1 MSAEK
6 EAVHVPHAMPAS
18 AAHRVA
24 PGSAKPEAAVLPMP
38 RQPFQHETPPVLSRL
53 QVPPV
58 GGDMARPRVP
68 RPGSRVASL
77 AKSFEQLSV
86 TEPTTVV
93 RRAAPGVTNRR
104 SFRAASGVN
113 RPPVASVRR
122 THSVSVQQRP
132 LTAVQVAVRNLEA
145 RCTTAPVVATKAANA
160 SPARANHSFLW
171 MRDKQEPPYGGSVSS
186 TESEASPGKH
196 DLQWSLA
203 AGEKP
208 YEDITWEMVDD
219 SSSSSTTYEHL
230 YEPIYDV
237 IDHPLQGNPEER
249 GGDIRVEISSHCT
262 TGLPKEA
269 PSSEKAASDGSRRRP
284 LATFYVKLSLDGTSA
299 APGSTGSSPPPE
311 TPCPP
316 EPSEGER
323 LLEEEPLYQFYQR
336 AVVQRSCQWGSAE
349 GREEEPSGLRTLW
362 RDLPQVRES
371 GVLERLTDAEQR
383 HQEALY
389 EVLTSEAS
397 YQRSLRLL
405 CDHFAP
411 GLRGVLVPR
420 EWDALFGGL
429 PPLREASEG
438 LLARL
443 EGAWDNEVP
452 LLSELRVCSVLRE
465 HVSRHGAAYVRYC
478 SHQGHQE
485 KLLQE
490 LSVSRPD
497 VATQLRELEA
507 ALQCQGLRLHSF
519 LLLPM
524 QRVTRLPLLVD
535 ALLRHVPNS
544 AAARDALGALN
555 QVVADCNEGA
565 RKMARMEEML
575 HLSRAL
581 EFRECRAVPLI
592 SSSRWLVKR
601 GPLVRVSLDS
611 RRRTWGR
618 LVRCARHSLHL
629 FLFTDLLLVTR
640 RKGDDYY
647 VVLDHCPRNMVQA
660 CAEPPALPPRLPDC
674 CHHLFQLT
682 LLQNSAGRTIEM
694 LLAAESESD
703 KARWMDVLTPMVSSD
718 PDERIYEEWDCPQVQ
733 CRYAYTPQQP
743 DELALEEA
751 DVVNVFRKMS
761 DGWYEGERL
770 RDGARGWFPASHT
783 VELVNLHVRS
793 RNLRLRYRLLMASQ
807 TLLEKQQQ
815 LGRGATVQRHR
826 SERRDIRGQQKCL
839 CTWPYNIYR
848 RPLAQPCVEHTVH
861 MDPVVLRRW
870 DETSLS
876 CTPHTATAGY
886 VNGCGC

>member
-1 MSAEK
+1 M
-6 EAVHVPHAMPAS
+6 
-18 AAHRVA
+18 
-24 PGSAKPEAAVLPMP
+24 
-38 RQPFQHETPPVLSRL
+38 
-53 QVPPV
+53 
-58 GGDMARPRVP
+58 
-68 RPGSRVASL
+68 
-77 AKSFEQLSV
+77 
-86 TEPTTVV
+86 
-93 RRAAPGVTNRR
+93 
-104 SFRAASGVN
+104 
-113 RPPVASVRR
+113 
-122 THSVSVQQRP
+122 
-132 LTAVQVAVRNLEA
+132 
-145 RCTTAPVVATKAANA
+145 
-160 SPARANHSFLW
+160 
-171 MRDKQEPPYGGSVSS
+171 
-186 TESEASPGKH
+186 
-196 DLQWSLA
+196 
-203 AGEKP
+203 
-208 YEDITWEMVDD
+208 
-219 SSSSSTTYEHL
+219 
-230 YEPIYDV
+230 
-237 IDHPLQGNPEER
+237 
-249 GGDIRVEISSHCT
+249 
-262 TGLPKEA
+262 
-269 PSSEKAASDGSRRRP
+269 
-284 LATFYVKLSLDGTSA
+284 
-299 APGSTGSSPPPE
+299 
-311 TPCPP
+311 
-316 EPSEGER
+316 
-323 LLEEEPLYQFYQR
+323 LEEEPLYQFYQR
-336 AVVQRSCQWGSAE
+336 AVVERSCQWGSAE
-349 GREEEPSGLRTLW
+349 GDQEEPSGMRTLW
-362 RDLPQVRES
+362 RDLPQIRES
-371 GVLERLTDAEQR
+371 SVLERLTDAEQR

-411 GLRGVLVPR
+411 GLRGVLEPR

-438 LLARL
+438 LLAHL
-443 EGAWDNEVP
+443 EGAWQQQDEDDEACP
-452 LLSELRVCSVLRE
+452 LLLSERRVCNSLRE
-465 HVSRHGAAYVRYC
+465 HVLQHSAAYVRYC

-485 KLLQE
+485 KLLRE
-490 LSVSRPD
+490 LSMSRPD
-497 VATQLRELEA
+497 VAVRLRELEA
-507 ALQCQGLRLHSF
+507 APQCQGLRLHSF

-524 QRVTRLPLLVD
+524 QRVTRLPLLAD
-535 ALLRHVPNS
+535 ALLRHAPDS

-555 QVVADCNEGA
+555 QVVANCNEGA

-601 GPLVRVSLDS
+601 GLLVRVSLDS

-682 LLQNSAGRTIEM
+682 LLQNSAGRTVEM

-703 KARWMDVLTPMVSSD
+703 KTRWMDVLTPAVSSD

-815 LGRGATVQRHR
+815 QLGRGASDAT
-826 SERRDIRGQQKCL
+826 
-839 CTWPYNIYR
+839 P
-848 RPLAQPCVEHTVH
+848 PL
-861 MDPVVLRRW
+861 
-870 DETSLS
+870 
-876 CTPHTATAGY
+876 
-886 VNGCGC
+886 